1 MDAAGGA
8 ERSGEGGQSGYD
20 ELKHGL
26 PDFRILF
33 AHNDKGVLRVQEFK
47 SLRSSRFQVQEFKG
61 SRVQGSRFQ
70 VQGFRDNP

>member
-1 MDAAGGA
+1 MEPFPSREGSFFSRHPLDAAGGA

-33 AHNDKGVLRVQEFK
+33 AHNDKGVLRV
-47 SLRSSRFQVQEFKG
+47 KG
-61 SRVQGSRFQ
+61 
-70 VQGFRDNP
+70 